1 MQSSFFREV
10 QNHHILYVSR
20 LMECFLCWFCCCAC
34 HCKKN
39 KKTLSPLF
47 LFLLFF
53 MLKIQFPVSWRTME
67 CTHDTKCYK
76 HWHREKRAS
85 ACEQQVAL
93 DVVQLL
99 CSISLYMKTVF
110 SRYFRFIRYRVE
122 ERSREIELNNKV
134 LELASNNVLWAWSVL

>member
-1 MQSSFFREV
+1 M
-10 QNHHILYVSR
+10 
-20 LMECFLCWFCCCAC
+20 
-34 HCKKN
+34 
-39 KKTLSPLF
+39 TLNVINIGIE
-47 LFLLFF
+47 
-53 MLKIQFPVSWRTME
+53 K
-67 CTHDTKCYK
+67 
-76 HWHREKRAS
+76 KRAS